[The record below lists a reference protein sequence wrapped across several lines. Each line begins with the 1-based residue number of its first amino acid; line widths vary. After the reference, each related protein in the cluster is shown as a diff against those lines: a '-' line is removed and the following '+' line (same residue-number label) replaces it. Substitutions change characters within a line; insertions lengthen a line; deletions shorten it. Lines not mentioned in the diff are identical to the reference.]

1 MAGNGKQDPEGSA
14 TPNPWP
20 SWAAQGWPV
29 SRGPGLLRSPNA
41 LPGPTV
47 QCSKLHYTRTVP
59 IVMCNMDV
67 FHQVHFPVH
76 TLTPNL
82 TGYMV
87 QVT

>member
-1 MAGNGKQDPEGSA
+1 MANRILGVVPPPAPDQAGLHRAGQCPVALGSSA
-14 TPNPWP
+14 FPMP
-20 SWAAQGWPV
+20 S
-29 SRGPGLLRSPNA
+29 L
-41 LPGPTV
+41 GPTV
-47 QCSKLHYTRTVP
+47 QCSKLYYTRTVP

-82 TGYMV
+82 TCYMV